1 MKWHKGRDKSG
12 KESDWFIYSDEGY
25 KIAKFQVFKDV
36 KYTAFA
42 PRVNEYPNPLG
53 TRTTSKECKEL
64 CEAHYVST
72 REKV

>member
-25 KIAKFQVFKDV
+25 KIAKFQIMKEF
-36 KYTAFA
+36 KYTAFI
-42 PRVNEYPNPLG
+42 NGEPLG
-53 TRTTSKECKEL
+53 TRLNSKECKEI
-64 CEAHYVST
+64 CERHYVST